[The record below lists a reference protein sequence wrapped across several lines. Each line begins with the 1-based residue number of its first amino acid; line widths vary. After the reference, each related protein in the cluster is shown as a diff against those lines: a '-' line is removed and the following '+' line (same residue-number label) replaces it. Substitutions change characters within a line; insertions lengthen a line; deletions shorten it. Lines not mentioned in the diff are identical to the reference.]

1 MSAEGENSSPKRPTK
16 LETLA
21 NLSTVLVSLLLS
33 IVLVKEFLLPRP
45 QRAFVGR
52 AGVASKVSLPG
63 VDWARNRRTLVLA
76 LSTQCHFCTESAPF
90 FQRVAKAAGGRVKL
104 LAVLP
109 QPTVDAQNYLR
120 EVGVHVDDVRQAP
133 LDSIGVAGTPTL
145 LFVNNSGTVT
155 DVWTGK
161 LSADKQAEV
170 LRALEN
176 TQVLK
181 Q

>member
-1 MSAEGENSSPKRPTK
+1 MNFQKH
-16 LETLA
+16 LEVFA
-21 NLSTVLVSLLLS
+21 NTAMAIAAVLLS

-45 QRAFVGR
+45 QRAFGGR

-63 VDWARNRRTLVLA
+63 VDWAKSRKTLVLA

-90 FQRVAKAAGGRVKL
+90 FQRVAKTAAGRVKL

-120 EVGVHVDDVRQAP
+120 GVGGRVDDVRQAP

-145 LFVNNSGTVT
+145 LFVNDSGTVT
-155 DVWTGK
+155 NVWTGK

-170 LRALEN
+170 LHVLEN
-176 TQVLK
+176 SQLLK